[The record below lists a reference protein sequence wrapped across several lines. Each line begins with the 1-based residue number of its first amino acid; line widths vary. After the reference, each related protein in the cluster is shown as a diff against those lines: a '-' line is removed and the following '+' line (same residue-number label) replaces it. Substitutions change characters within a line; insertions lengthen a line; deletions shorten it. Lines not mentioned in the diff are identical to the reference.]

1 MIHIMRSRAA
11 LKLVETPQPLVMSQI
26 THEGRFWT
34 EDYESFH
41 PLHRAVNFSNRIG
54 PGFAEFILSGYSSPG
69 DTVCF
74 DGCANGVP
82 VFQALNMSRVAVG
95 TDRSPI
101 NTFVSSAKIGA
112 VGFDEVVLR
121 LSQLKLKAPADISDY
136 TRGFDQFYHVD
147 TFIELLNL
155 RRAVV
160 LNPDDRVL
168 RAIGLLALS
177 RLAGHSDSFFSVY
190 SSPHKQNSP
199 EEQRKLNLSRRAVPG
214 YAAVAPRILK
224 RAAELL
230 GAGLTQSFFTASSS
244 SFISSSRDA
253 LLRSR
258 VAGGIEL
265 VINVD
270 TLPYERD
277 ETSELWL
284 SSWFLGLDSDW
295 VPASEKSRGLSS
307 SVWSEDLRSS
317 LEFSLK
323 AMRGN
328 GAYVL
333 CLGSV
338 PDGLGVS
345 ALQQQA
351 ERIATSVRVNNRR
364 FRVEDVVVNKAGSG
378 RSSARSTDGTVVR
391 DRFMVLRAV

>member
-1 MIHIMRSRAA
+1 MRARAA
-11 LKLVETPQPLVMSQI
+11 LTLVETPQMAETAQVV
-26 THEGRFWT
+26 HEGRFWT
-34 EDYESFH
+34 EDDESFH
-41 PLHRAVNFSNRIG
+41 PLHRSINFSNRVG

-69 DTVCF
+69 DIVFF

-82 VFQALNMSRVAVG
+82 IFQGLNMSRVCIG
-95 TDRSPI
+95 FDRSPI
-101 NTFVSSAKIGA
+101 NAFVSAAKIGA

-136 TRGFDQFYHVD
+136 SLGFDQFYHVD

-160 LNPDDRVL
+160 LNPDDRVI
-168 RAIGLLALS
+168 RSIGLLALS
-177 RLAGHSDSFFSVY
+177 RLVGHTDSYFSIY

-199 EEQRKLNLSRRAVPG
+199 EEQKKLNLSRRAVPS

-230 GAGLTQSFFTASSS
+230 GAGLTQAFFTASSLS
-244 SFISSSRDA
+244 YISANRDT

-258 VAGGIEL
+258 AAGGIEL
-265 VINVD
+265 VINSN
-270 TLPYERD
+270 TLPYEKD
-277 ETSELWL
+277 ETTGLWL
-284 SSWFLGLDSDW
+284 TSWFLGLDSDW
-295 VPASEKSRGLSS
+295 VSPTEQARGLSS
-307 SVWSEDLRSS
+307 SVWSDELKSS

-323 AMRGN
+323 TMRTN

-333 CLGSV
+333 CLGAV
-338 PDGLGVS
+338 PDGLGIQ

-351 ERIATSVRVNNRR
+351 ERVATSVRVNNRR
-364 FRVEDVVVNKAGSG
+364 FRVEDVVVN
-378 RSSARSTDGTVVR
+378 RSKSNRPADRASDGTVVR
-391 DRFMVLRAV
+391 DRFLVLRVC